1 MKGPDLLQPQFG
13 ILIRFREN
21 LVAVSADIERMF
33 NQVLVPKCDR
43 SDLRFIWQQLGTTE
57 PLRTYEIYVQV
68 FGCISSPITCNYTLL
83 RAAQDGFG
91 DFPVAEARVQ
101 ANFYVDNYLD
111 SFDDEKAASA
121 AAHNIS
127 TLLDR
132 GGFRLTKWL
141 STSGSLL
148 SSLPVDRRGKPELDL
163 ERDAHREYPGAT
175 MGCVEGRFRHKD
187 GPAFY

>member
-101 ANFYVDNYLD
+101 ANFYVDNYL
-111 SFDDEKAASA
+111 EKAASA
-121 AAHNIS
+121 AYATFLRSLTEVVLGLRSGCLRQGAYYRACRLIVAENLNWTS
-127 TLLDR
+127 RETPTENTLGLQ
-132 GGFRLTKWL
+132 W
-141 STSGSLL
+141 
-148 SSLPVDRRGKPELDL
+148 
-163 ERDAHREYPGAT
+163 DA
-175 MGCVEGRFRHKD
+175 
-187 GPAFY
+187 